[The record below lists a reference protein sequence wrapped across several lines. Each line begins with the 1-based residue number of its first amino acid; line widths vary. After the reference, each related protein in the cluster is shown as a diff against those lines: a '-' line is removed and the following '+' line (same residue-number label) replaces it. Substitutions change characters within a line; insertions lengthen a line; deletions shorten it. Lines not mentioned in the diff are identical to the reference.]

1 MTLND
6 VIDLSGHFKRVDVLG
21 VISQEL
27 SLELELSDEAMRKR
41 RLVLARV
48 DLFGE
53 LEEGTRVVLE
63 VHYVEHRL
71 RVW

>member
-6 VIDLSGHFKRVDVLG
+6 VVDLSGHFKRVDVLS

-27 SLELELSDEAMRKR
+27 SLELELSDEAVRKR

-53 LEEGTRVVLE
+53 LEEGPRVVLE